1 MTIQEIIKK
10 ALLDKEY
17 RKVLAN
23 SFNIDSNFQCED
35 CALEEH
41 LFLKFLRKCRWNRM
55 LNRIFENIYF
65 IIITKDNVT
74 EKVFKELVKAARR
87 KNGEWLWVGLT
98 HADLKEKQHEY
109 LHSLPFLNESMFY

>member
-41 LFLKFLRKCRWNRM
+41 LF
-55 LNRIFENIYF
+55 
-65 IIITKDNVT
+65 
-74 EKVFKELVKAARR
+74 
-87 KNGEWLWVGLT
+87 
-98 HADLKEKQHEY
+98 
-109 LHSLPFLNESMFY
+109 